1 MLATGMNETLFLILT
16 GTLSAIAAWII
27 INAIKYMYRVI
38 TEFIND
44 AKRMKKD
51 IEELKIRVI
60 NIEAKLGDKE

>member
-1 MLATGMNETLFLILT
+1 MNQTLYLILI

-27 INAIKYMYRVI
+27 INVIKYMYRI
-38 TEFIND
+38 TTGFIND
-44 AKRMKKD
+44 ARKMKKD